1 MKSWKHKMNQ
11 KKLYKLG
18 QTLLCSGK
26 TFVNLTVKVKKEF
39 TRDLFDI
46 TEAFTFVHHK
56 TSNTTL

>member
-1 MKSWKHKMNQ
+1 MNQ

>member
-1 MKSWKHKMNQ
+1 M
-11 KKLYKLG
+11 
-18 QTLLCSGK
+18 LLCSGK
-26 TFVNLTVKVKKEF
+26 TFVNLTVKVEKEF